1 MQKIVTFLVFNNG
14 RAGEAMDFYAGVF
27 KDARITTKVSGPEG
41 QVFMGSFEL
50 HGQEFYVID
59 APGEN
64 FRFTEGFSLMINCED
79 QQEVD
84 YFWERL
90 VEGGGEHSMCGWL
103 KDRFGV
109 SWQVVP
115 TLLGTL
121 IADPDPDKSQRVVQ
135 AMLKMQ
141 KIQVQA
147 LQDAYDGHQA

>member
-14 RAGEAMDFYAGVF
+14 KAGEAMKFYASVF
-27 KDARITTKVSGPEG
+27 KDAKITTNVQGPDG

-50 HGQEFYVID
+50 HGQEFYAID

-79 QQEVD
+79 QKEVD

-90 VEGGGEHSMCGWL
+90 VENGGEHSMCGWL

-115 TLLGTL
+115 TLLTRL
-121 IADPDPDKSQRVVQ
+121 IQDADAEKSGRVVQ

-141 KIQVQA
+141 KIDMRG
-147 LQDAYDGHQA
+147 LQDAYDGK